1 MAYRSNR
8 QRHPRSEPQLP
19 SVPRQERLAQMAAQ
33 LLHAAKAQDWAALEV
48 ADQTL
53 AEQLPQLAAQGD
65 WSAAERTVL
74 QGLAQAHSAARNAAA
89 AAGDALAERLAQLQS
104 GRDGWLAYA
113 MNESTYP

>member
-1 MAYRSNR
+1 
-8 QRHPRSEPQLP
+8 
-19 SVPRQERLAQMAAQ
+19 MAAQ
-33 LLHAAKAQDWAALEV
+33 LLHAARAQDWAALGV

-65 WSAAERTVL
+65 WSTAERAVL
-74 QGLAQAHSAARNAAA
+74 HSLAQAHSAARNAAA

-113 MNESTYP
+113 MNESNESTHP